1 MLPHVSPMTRFV
13 PNPGDVLHHESSWDG
28 RGVDPLLV
36 LIEHLEGLDPGFLP
50 QHRETLVEWTSNR
63 NSLVEIGTVDVPHG
77 WRFGCE
83 EIVTT
88 G

>member
-1 MLPHVSPMTRFV
+1 MLPHVSPTTRFI
-13 PNPGDVLHHESSWDG
+13 PYPEDVLHHESSWDG
-28 RGVDPLLV
+28 WGVDPFLV
-36 LIEHLEGLDPGFLP
+36 LIEHLEGLNLGFLP

-63 NSLVEIGTVDVPHG
+63 NSLAEIGTVDIPHG